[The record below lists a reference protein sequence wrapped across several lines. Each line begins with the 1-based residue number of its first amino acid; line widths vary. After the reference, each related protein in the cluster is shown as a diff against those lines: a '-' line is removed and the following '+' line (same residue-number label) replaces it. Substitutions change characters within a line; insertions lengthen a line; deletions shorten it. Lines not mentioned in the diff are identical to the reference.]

1 MNEFRTLIGD
11 TIERL
16 LADHATKEVIQA
28 AEEGVW
34 PAALWQALEEN
45 GLTRLMAS
53 EERGGGGGNW
63 GDAFILLT
71 AQGRH
76 AAPVPLAE
84 TLVATWLLDR
94 AGLEL
99 PDGPLT
105 LLTGLTGDGEKASA
119 KVSAKVSGTA
129 KNVPWGNQATHGVA
143 IIGEGAH
150 AHLALV
156 PLAAAKKTNALNTA
170 REPRVTCQFD
180 AVTVTIAPVG
190 QSGAM
195 DLWGALMRSCLMA
208 GGLQTLLKASV
219 DYANERKQFGK
230 PIGKFQAIQQQ
241 LAVLATQTAAAVAI
255 AGHAAERASES
266 DDVAFEIAVAKS
278 RIDDAVNIA
287 TSISHQVHGA
297 IGFTYEHTLHLT
309 TRRLWSWRA
318 EFGSGRDW
326 AKRLG
331 RETIERGGDALW
343 TYVTAR

>member
-1 MNEFRTLIGD
+1 MNEFRKLIGD

-34 PAALWQALEEN
+34 PQALWSALEEN
-45 GLTRLMAS
+45 GLTRLMAF
-53 EERGGGGGNW
+53 EEKGGGGGSW
-63 GDAFILLT
+63 ADAFVLLT
-71 AQGRH
+71 AQGRY

-84 TLVATWLLDR
+84 TLVASWLLDG
-94 AGLEL
+94 AGLDL

-105 LLTGLTGDGEKASA
+105 LLTGLTLKDG
-119 KVSAKVSGTA
+119 KVSGTA
-129 KNVPWGNQATHGVA
+129 KNVPWGNHASHGVA
-143 IIGEGAH
+143 VFGEGKNT
-150 AHLALV
+150 LVALV
-156 PLAAAKKTNALNTA
+156 PLADAQKTEALNTA
-170 REPRVTCQFD
+170 REPRVTCVFD
-180 AVTVTIAPVG
+180 NVTVTT
-190 QSGAM
+190 GAAAREGSM
-195 DLWGALMRSCLMA
+195 ELWGALMRSCLMA
-208 GGLQTLLKASV
+208 GGLQTLLRDSV

-255 AGHAAERASES
+255 AGHAAERASET
-266 DDVAFEIAVAKS
+266 DDAAFEIAVAKT
-278 RIDDAVNIA
+278 RIDDSVNIA

-326 AKRLG
+326 AKQLG
-331 RETIERGGDALW
+331 RQTLERGADALW
-343 TYVTAR
+343 THVTAR

>member
-16 LADHATKEVIQA
+16 LADHATKEVIQS

-34 PAALWQALEEN
+34 PKALWQALEEN

-53 EERGGGGGNW
+53 EANGGGGGTW
-63 GDAFILLT
+63 GDAFVLLT

-84 TLVATWLLDR
+84 TLVATWLLDG
-94 AGLEL
+94 AGLPL
-99 PDGPLT
+99 PQGPLT
-105 LLTGLTGDGEKASA
+105 LLTGLTLNGD
-119 KVSAKVSGTA
+119 KVSGCA
-129 KNVPWGNQATHGVA
+129 RNVPWAEEASHGVA
-143 IIGEGAH
+143 VIGDGPDAQV
-150 AHLALV
+150 ALV
-156 PLAAAKKTNALNTA
+156 PLADAHKTHALNTA
-170 REPRVTCQFD
+170 REPRVTCTFD
-180 AVTVTIAPVG
+180 AVKVALGPAAQAG
-190 QSGAM
+190 SM
-195 DLWGALMRSCLMA
+195 ELWGALMRACLMA
-208 GGLQTLLKASV
+208 GGLQTLLRDSV
-219 DYANERKQFGK
+219 TYANERKQFGK

-255 AGHAAERASES
+255 ANHAADRASET
-266 DDVAFEIAVAKS
+266 DDVAFEIAVAKT

-326 AKRLG
+326 ARHLG
-331 RETIERGGDALW
+331 REAIERGADALW